1 MAVTIRQLEVLV
13 AVIEH
18 GAFGAAADHLR
29 MSQSA
34 VSHALAALEQST
46 GAPLVLRSPEIATTP
61 LGAAVLMHARSA
73 LASVRSLEAT
83 VDLHHG
89 RAATGTV
96 RLAAGVT
103 ASHRLVPKLL
113 RRWRAELPGL
123 DIRLFEGGDNELDVW
138 LATGAVDAAVLVA
151 DGPSPARA
159 VVLAHDDFRAVMRA
173 DHPLAAVDRVSL
185 NDLLEDPLLASTSG
199 CEPQIIE
206 LHAMAGSTYSPAQ
219 RVHETSTLLGMV
231 EAGLGVAIMPS
242 LARSMLDEKLVMVKL
257 EPRLERTLVFTGPS
271 ARPWHPGV
279 ERMREI
285 AERSRIVEM
294 DAGQS
299 AEH

>member
-1 MAVTIRQLEVLV
+1 MPVTIRQLDVLV
-13 AVIEH
+13 AVIEQ
-18 GAFGAAADHLR
+18 GGFGAAADYLR

-34 VSHALAALEQST
+34 VSHALAALEQFT
-46 GAPLVLRSPEIATTP
+46 GAPLVQRAPAITPTP
-61 LGAAVLMHARSA
+61 LGDAVLTHARSV

-83 VDLHHG
+83 VDLHHE

-96 RLAAGVT
+96 RLGAGVT
-103 ASHRLVPKLL
+103 VSHRLVPDLL
-113 RRWRAELPGL
+113 SQWRAELPGL
-123 DIRLFEGGDNELDVW
+123 DIRLFEGGDDELEVW

-151 DGPSPARA
+151 DVPIPGRA

-173 DHPLAAVDRVSL
+173 DHPLAAVDRISL
-185 NDLLEDPLLASTSG
+185 NDLLEDPLLVSTSG
-199 CEPQIIE
+199 CELQIME
-206 LHAMAGSTYSPAQ
+206 LHTMAGSPYAPAQ

-242 LARSMLDEKLVMVKL
+242 LARSMLDENLVMVEL

-285 AERSRIVEM
+285 ADRSV
-294 DAGQS
+294 ATS
-299 AEH
+299 

>member
-13 AVIEH
+13 AVLEQ
-18 GAFGAAADHLR
+18 GGFGAAADHLR

-34 VSHALAALEQST
+34 VSHALAAFEQYT
-46 GAPLVLRSPEIATTP
+46 GAPLVLRSPEIAATP
-61 LGAAVLMHARSA
+61 LGDTVLTHARSV

-103 ASHRLVPKLL
+103 VSHRLVPGLL
-113 RRWRAELPGL
+113 RQWRAELPGL

-138 LATGAVDAAVLVA
+138 LATGAVDAAVLV
-151 DGPSPARA
+151 DPDPVPDRG
-159 VVLAHDDFRAVMRA
+159 VVLARDDFCAVIRA
-173 DHPLAAVDRVSL
+173 DHPLARVKRIAL
-185 NDLLEDPLLASTSG
+185 NDLLEDPLLVSTSG
-199 CEPQIIE
+199 CELQIME
-206 LHAMAGSTYSPAQ
+206 LHEMTGSPYAPAQ

-242 LARSMLDEKLVMVKL
+242 LARSMLDEKLVMVEL
-257 EPRLERTLVFTGPS
+257 EPRLERTLVFAGPS
-271 ARPWHPGV
+271 TRPWHPGV

-285 AERSRIVEM
+285 VERTGSNI
-294 DAGQS
+294 
-299 AEH
+299 